1 MDINE
6 YRQLSAFARYDGIY
20 LAVIWTASFAC
31 LIFTPTYPIASMP
44 CMLLALSTPFFVGY
58 RLWKFRREGRDDQI
72 SFKQAL
78 LYCFRLFLNAA
89 MVFAIIQWAYMQF
102 LDHGNLSSLLQMAI
116 NTPDSMAM
124 MKQAGYDEALINQ
137 AIAEINNM
145 TPMTFAATYFVNNI
159 IIGCI
164 LSIPIAAMMKK
175 ELSNKEL
182 RSKE

>member
-1 MDINE
+1 
-6 YRQLSAFARYDGIY
+6 
-20 LAVIWTASFAC
+20 
-31 LIFTPTYPIASMP
+31 
-44 CMLLALSTPFFVGY
+44 
-58 RLWKFRREGRDDQI
+58 
-72 SFKQAL
+72 
-78 LYCFRLFLNAA
+78 

-102 LDHGNLSSLLQMAI
+102 LDHGHLSSLLQMAI

-164 LSIPIAAMMKK
+164 LSIPIAAMMMKVK
-175 ELSNKEL
+175 VV
-182 RSKE
+182 